1 MVERDV
7 AELYQVRPLA
17 RLAHGTRDAADLP
30 LVAARVAMGAKH
42 PACQQEVQRERV
54 KLLSRHNKDN
64 ISAYFQK

>member
-42 PACQQEVQRERV
+42 PACQQEVQQRESQTV
-54 KLLSRHNKDN
+54 K
-64 ISAYFQK
+64 QTQ